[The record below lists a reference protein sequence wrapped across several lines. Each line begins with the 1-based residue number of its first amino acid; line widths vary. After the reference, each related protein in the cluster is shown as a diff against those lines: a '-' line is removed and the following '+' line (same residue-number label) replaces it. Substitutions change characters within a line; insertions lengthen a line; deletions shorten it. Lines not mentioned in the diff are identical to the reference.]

1 MSVDL
6 PDIPPETIAKWQRVV
21 DLVAK
26 LAQVPASLIMRTELP
41 NHTVFVSSR
50 TEGNPYAVGH
60 AHDLD
65 ESVYC
70 FGVFRN
76 DGELVIE
83 DSATDP
89 DWTHIGERA
98 DNMKFYIG
106 YPLKWPG
113 GERFGTICV
122 LDRQRNEHALLFR
135 EGLQAFGGV
144 VEASLAS
151 LVEIAQR
158 ERLESALQKA
168 LD

>member
-106 YPLKWPG
+106 
-113 GERFGTICV
+113 
-122 LDRQRNEHALLFR
+122 
-135 EGLQAFGGV
+135 
-144 VEASLAS
+144 
-151 LVEIAQR
+151 
-158 ERLESALQKA
+158 
-168 LD
+168 

>member
-89 DWTHIGERA
+89 DWTHIGEAMNVERA
-98 DNMKFYIG
+98 FG
-106 YPLKWPG
+106 AGPCAPT
-113 GERFGTICV
+113 GTIAPV
-122 LDRQRNEHALLFR
+122 QDHPAKTQ
-135 EGLQAFGGV
+135 
-144 VEASLAS
+144 S
-151 LVEIAQR
+151 
-158 ERLESALQKA
+158 
-168 LD
+168 